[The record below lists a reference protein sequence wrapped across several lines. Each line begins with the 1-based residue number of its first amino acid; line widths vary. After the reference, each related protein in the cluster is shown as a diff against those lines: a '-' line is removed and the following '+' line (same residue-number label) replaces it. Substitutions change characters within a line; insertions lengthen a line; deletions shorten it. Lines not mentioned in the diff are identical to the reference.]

1 MTPMR
6 CAVLLGYDPT
16 TGAAATPVAAIA
28 ADGHRLAVSWMPFTD
43 GRCEAWRDTL
53 AESLAAVDSLSHVG
67 VDWPAQLDAWAAA
80 SSTTQALE
88 LVDPPEAGDLRDAA
102 EQVLDALLAC
112 PATAPTAVPPRGGA
126 ARGTVS

>member
-16 TGAAATPVAAIA
+16 TGTASTAVAAIA
-28 ADGHRLAVSWMPFTD
+28 AHGHRLAVSWMPFTD
-43 GRCEAWRDTL
+43 GRSEAWRDTL
-53 AESLAAVDSLSHVG
+53 ADVLASAD

-112 PATAPTAVPPRGGA
+112 PATPPTAVPPRGGA
-126 ARGTVS
+126 AHGTVS